1 MIFVFQVNRR
11 RRNGSEQ
18 VYRPKRGSRHK
29 KHAGFGVRVSE
40 SQAAATGAGFAKF
53 LQIEKKVLQWILG
66 CVLLLVS
73 YMVGACGVRSLSMD
87 ISNRWEER
95 WE

>member
-1 MIFVFQVNRR
+1 MGVSR
-11 RRNGSEQ
+11 STDL
-18 VYRPKRGSRHK
+18 RGVQGTK
-29 KHAGFGVRVSE
+29 ETCWTWGESE